1 MSIIKIILICL
12 IIYSAAYIL
21 GRGLFPALKDKGTG
35 LSLAGGLMVIFASF
49 YAVTLPAV
57 FLQDDENGMNVVMW
71 VYSVLISICLIVSIA
86 LTIMRIARKK
96 EKIVVA
102 KPMLDTKETIYLA
115 LFIGIVLFQLFKAA
129 FYAYADGDDAYYI
142 AVAQS
147 LGSGQNSLYMHDPYT
162 GEMRGLMTRYALAP
176 FSAWVAYF
184 ARLFSVNAATVAH
197 IGMPLSLIPITY
209 VIYNAVGEKLFPD
222 NRTKKYMFLCLI
234 AVFVMFSHYSYNSAE
249 VFLLTRARQGKEAL
263 ANIIVP
269 MLFFEI
275 LDISGEEEWKITN
288 ENLIMIILICISAA
302 LTSVFGNVLVLIM
315 LFFNLVYSFV
325 RKAGWKERIKAA
337 VPAVVNLFVLFLYA
351 IK

>member
-1 MSIIKIILICL
+1 MSIIKIILVCL

-21 GRGLFPALKDKGTG
+21 GRGLFPSLRDKGTG
-35 LSLAGGLMVIFASF
+35 LSLAGGLMVIFATF
-49 YAVTLPAV
+49 YAITLPV
-57 FLQDDENGMNVVMW
+57 IFFQKEDSGMNIVMW
-71 VYSVLISICLIVSIA
+71 VYSVLISICLIVSIV
-86 LTIMRIARKK
+86 LIVIRLVGKK
-96 EKIVVA
+96 ESA
-102 KPMLDTKETIYLA
+102 AAQKPMLDTKETIYLA
-115 LFIGIVLFQLFKAA
+115 LFIGIVLFQLFKSA

-142 AVAQS
+142 AVAQA
-147 LGSGQNSLYMHDPYT
+147 LGSGQNDLYMHDPYT
-162 GEMRGLMTRYALAP
+162 GELRGLMTRYALAP

-184 ARLFSVNAATVAH
+184 ARLFSLNAASVAH
-197 IGMPLSLIPITY
+197 ISMPLSLIPITY

-249 VFLLTRARQGKEAL
+249 VFLLTRSRQGKEAL

-275 LDISGEEEWKITN
+275 LDISGEEKWKIRG

-315 LFFNLVYSFV
+315 LFFNFVYSFV
-325 RKAGWKERIKAA
+325 RKAEWKERIKAA
-337 VPAVVNLFVLFLYA
+337 IPAVVNLFIILLYA